1 MYLCVEGSI
10 LLPVD
15 GSGPRGELR
24 GKETKIYGDRTEV
37 ETRGPLV
44 RGGKTGTK
52 SASDFEVS
60 VTAGLEWELPPSRV
74 KTSGCKAL

>member
-37 ETRGPLV
+37 ETRGGICA
-44 RGGKTGTK
+44 RRETGTK
-52 SASDFEVS
+52 SASDFEVL
-60 VTAGLEWELPPSRV
+60 VTAGREWKLPPSRV

>member
-24 GKETKIYGDRTEV
+24 GKETKIYGERTEV

-44 RGGKTGTK
+44 RGGKR
-52 SASDFEVS
+52 DE
-60 VTAGLEWELPPSRV
+60 ERV
-74 KTSGCKAL
+74 RL

>member
-1 MYLCVEGSI
+1 MGNDSELDLRAGVYLCVEGSI

-44 RGGKTGTK
+44 LGGKRERRARPTLK
-52 SASDFEVS
+52 F
-60 VTAGLEWELPPSRV
+60 R
-74 KTSGCKAL
+74 